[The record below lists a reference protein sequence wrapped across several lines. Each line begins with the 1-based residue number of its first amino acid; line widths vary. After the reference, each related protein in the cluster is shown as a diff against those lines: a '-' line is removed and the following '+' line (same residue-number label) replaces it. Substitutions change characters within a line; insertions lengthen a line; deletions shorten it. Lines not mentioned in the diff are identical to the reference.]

1 MPRQNLYT
9 MLRTVLGCVLLLG
22 ASAASAQPPHT
33 SPVTHGIS
41 AGDVTSTSAVIWA
54 RTDRNAHMH
63 VLLHSDTPPALHTTA
78 VRAAHDYAGKILLTH
93 LRPNTT
99 YRYTVWFTDTP
110 HPHNE
115 RPPGVHGTF
124 RTAPL
129 PSAPQAVT
137 FAWGGDLAGQNVC
150 RDATEGF
157 ATLRAVNALALD
169 FFIGLGD
176 IIYADNACT
185 ATSLYG
191 NAQVPG
197 DFGPAVTL
205 EDFWAHWK
213 YTRADA
219 GFQRLTA
226 RTAYYAVWDDHE
238 VINDFGPLTDHSQT
252 PPYTGEPLL
261 PNGLAAFLDYN
272 PIPQPALTPKRLYRN
287 IPWGRHLE
295 LFLLDTRQY
304 RDANAAADAAPAPA
318 SSASATT
325 AEVWNIT
332 ANGYIGQLIFSAVGS
347 YTHLNVLRGTTYFG
361 TVYDDPML
369 SYFVATGNDVYDLGF
384 LRADDPTFRYFQLYF
399 GQWFPSQGLMSGEFF
414 GFQRAFLGLGY
425 STDGPF
431 PWQATLV
438 QYGTYGLFTDAHPT
452 WRLHD
457 WIVNG
462 PNYGYKDLSLAP
474 YRYPSASHAFMQGH
488 VKQGPIL
495 GHWMSP
501 PGGDQHRVHESGHR

>member
-9 MLRTVLGCVLLLG
+9 VLCTVLGCVLLG
-22 ASAASAQPPHT
+22 ASAASVQPPHT
-33 SPVTHGIS
+33 PPVTHGIS

-54 RTDRNAHMH
+54 RTDRNANMH
-63 VLLHSDTPPALHTTA
+63 VFLHGDTPPALHTTP

-93 LRPNTT
+93 LRPNTA

-110 HPHNE
+110 HPHTE

-129 PSAPQAVT
+129 PSSPQAVT
-137 FAWGGDLAGQNVC
+137 FAWSGDLAGQNVC

-176 IIYADNACT
+176 IIYADNTCT
-185 ATSLYG
+185 ATGLYG

-252 PPYTGEPLL
+252 SPYTGEPLL

-304 RDANAAADAAPAPA
+304 RDANVLADDATFPKTMLGREQLVWLKTRLKASTATWKLIVTSVPMSIPTGFPPENGRDGWANADQDTGFEHELLDILHFLNDEHIANTVWITTDVHFATGFRYHPFPA
-318 SSASATT
+318 SPQFTVSASRTRYTRRGCLPSGRRASTPSPPLPTPKPSSTSASA
-325 AEVWNIT
+325 
-332 ANGYIGQLIFSAVGS
+332 
-347 YTHLNVLRGTTYFG
+347 R
-361 TVYDDPML
+361 
-369 SYFVATGNDVYDLGF
+369 
-384 LRADDPTFRYFQLYF
+384 
-399 GQWFPSQGLMSGEFF
+399 
-414 GFQRAFLGLGY
+414 
-425 STDGPF
+425 STP
-431 PWQATLV
+431 A
-438 QYGTYGLFTDAHPT
+438 
-452 WRLHD
+452 
-457 WIVNG
+457 
-462 PNYGYKDLSLAP
+462 
-474 YRYPSASHAFMQGH
+474 AS
-488 VKQGPIL
+488 
-495 GHWMSP
+495 SP
-501 PGGDQHRVHESGHR
+501 LPL